1 MSFKRSHH
9 CGDLTKNDAGKEVT
23 LCGWVSR
30 RRDHGGIIFIDLRD
44 RYGIVQI
51 VMDPEHDQKDFHV
64 AETVRNEFVL
74 HITGKVRLRS
84 EDTINPHIPTGEV
97 EVVAED
103 FAILN
108 PAKTPLFI
116 FKMV

>member
-44 RYGIVQI
+44 RYG
-51 VMDPEHDQKDFHV
+51 
-64 AETVRNEFVL
+64 
-74 HITGKVRLRS
+74 S
-84 EDTINPHIPTGEV
+84 
-97 EVVAED
+97 
-103 FAILN
+103 
-108 PAKTPLFI
+108 
-116 FKMV
+116 